1 MSARCVGEPVSW
13 LRLERLRLGE
23 LVDPERTR
31 VVEHLAACAACAACL
46 ARIEADEAVELPA
59 LALGSGARGGRDE
72 RRSAPGERTRGARWL
87 PSWGA
92 RMASASALAAAAAAI
107 LVVGRAWRAPGRA
120 TVDGGDMGR
129 PKGDGMAFVLVR
141 DDGQRIVEAQ
151 GVFRSGDR
159 FKALVTCPP
168 GPRAT
173 FDLAVFD
180 AAGSSFPLAPAP
192 DFVCGNEVPLPG
204 AFRLTP
210 TKGTGTGS
218 GSESGNETVCVV
230 WGNGDELD
238 REALSRNR
246 AVVGPRAMCKELRP
260 VGDGD

>member
-1 MSARCVGEPVSW
+1 VSARCIGEPVSW

-23 LVDPERTR
+23 LADPERAR

-59 LALGSGARGGRDE
+59 LALGSGARGERDE
-72 RRSAPGERTRGARWL
+72 VRGERGARTRAPRL
-87 PSWGA
+87 ASWGV
-92 RMASASALAAAAAAI
+92 RMASASALAAAGAAI
-107 LVVGRAWRAPGRA
+107 LVVGHAWRTPGRA
-120 TVDGGDMGR
+120 TLDGGDTGR

-168 GPRAT
+168 GLRAT

-180 AAGSSFPLAPAP
+180 AAGRSFPLAPAR
-192 DFVCGNEVPLPG
+192 DFPCGNEVPLPG

-210 TKGTGTGS
+210 PAMGDRS
-218 GSESGNETVCVV
+218 GSETVCVV
-230 WGNGDELD
+230 WGNGGELD
-238 REALSRNR
+238 RQALSRTGS
-246 AVVGPRAMCKELRP
+246 VPGPRAMCKELRA
-260 VGDGD
+260 VGDGN